1 MTYQTTYSKARAS
14 LASLCN
20 RAEADRD
27 VILIQRRGREDV
39 ALIAASELSSLME
52 TAHLLRSPANAKRLL
67 TARRVPRRKQPNRK
81 PWTNCVV
88 RWGLTKQPETKAGP
102 KQRIAVF
109 EPEFREDLPY
119 WVETERKTALRAFDL
134 IEAAYATRSPGSAN
148 RNVETPCGRPVVVAV
163 DAGASHRLS
172 GQ

>member
-20 RAEADRD
+20 RAEADRE

-67 TARRVPRRKQPNRK
+67 TALARALEQTTQPQAVDDLRREV
-81 PWTNCVV
+81 
-88 RWGLTKQPETKAGP
+88 GL
-102 KQRIAVF
+102 
-109 EPEFREDLPY
+109 D
-119 WVETERKTALRAFDL
+119 
-134 IEAAYATRSPGSAN
+134 EAA
-148 RNVETPCGRPVVVAV
+148 
-163 DAGASHRLS
+163 
-172 GQ
+172 